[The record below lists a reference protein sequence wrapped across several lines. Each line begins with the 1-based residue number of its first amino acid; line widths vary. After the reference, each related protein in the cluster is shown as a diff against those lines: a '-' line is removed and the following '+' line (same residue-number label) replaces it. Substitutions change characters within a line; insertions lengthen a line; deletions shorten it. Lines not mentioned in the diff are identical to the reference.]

1 VGKPGEAFANKNK
14 KNNIFI
20 GEYGEAFWEAW
31 GNLSDLLCYFTLFF
45 FTLLYFIVGIL
56 KYGKFMFSVVG
67 YST

>member
-1 VGKPGEAFANKNK
+1 MARL
-14 KNNIFI
+14 
-20 GEYGEAFWEAW
+20 WEAW